1 MKSQRTSKPHS
12 KKPFRCRYR
21 KTKTKFSKKTQ
32 KQFQDFYKRERRSRN
47 VVLSNVKESGETK
60 SSACT
65 DLDRTAAAIF
75 SVPVEDV
82 LKVFRADPCRET
94 C

>member
-1 MKSQRTSKPHS
+1 M
-12 KKPFRCRYR
+12 
-21 KTKTKFSKKTQ
+21 
-32 KQFQDFYKRERRSRN
+32 
-47 VVLSNVKESGETK
+47 KESGETK